1 MYIQLEQSDYD
12 VIAEKINE
20 YGDTENGIVSI
31 SDLGIEVKFSCRVNH
46 HLEGEYES
54 GYYER
59 VVDSVDFKIKS
70 IGCDHLNVLYNEYE
84 LNETINEELW
94 RV

>member
-31 SDLGIEVKFSCRVNH
+31 SDLDIEVKFSCRVNH

-54 GYYER
+54 
-59 VVDSVDFKIKS
+59 
-70 IGCDHLNVLYNEYE
+70 
-84 LNETINEELW
+84 
-94 RV
+94 